1 LNIEAFEIAKTVLL
15 SIGGGSIIVLALSAF
30 LGKVLAKRILQNE
43 KQEHDKE
50 LSELKAKLDCFVQ
63 KDSLN
68 YQQKL
73 DLYRVVSDP
82 LIELVAL
89 LSENGLT
96 IGHVNEFERQRL
108 HITAQLALFAP
119 HTVFNA
125 FSDMIDYM
133 YDSLEND
140 EYSFSVFREKALSY
154 LSEMRKDI
162 GIYSDDISYKGHR

>member
-1 LNIEAFEIAKTVLL
+1 LRA
-15 SIGGGSIIVLALSAF
+15 
-30 LGKVLAKRILQNE
+30 
-43 KQEHDKE
+43 
-50 LSELKAKLDCFVQ
+50 
-63 KDSLN
+63 
-68 YQQKL
+68 Y
-73 DLYRVVSDP
+73 
-82 LIELVAL
+82 
-89 LSENGLT
+89 
-96 IGHVNEFERQRL
+96 

-162 GIYSDDISYKGHR
+162 GIYSDEVSYNGNR